1 MKVFIISRAPLKNNN
16 QTEAKKIFSEVKNE
30 FEKVKN
36 SIEIKE
42 YINDRKAVNENKKV
56 DYVIILGARVK
67 GEKPAKSL
75 MERIKAATKYLK
87 KNPEVKVIATG
98 GKGKNEG
105 ITEGVAIKRE
115 LLKNGISED
124 RIILEDKSKNTVE
137 NFRFS
142 LEKIRNSENGKN
154 KNSENNGNRK
164 IKVLIVTNDY
174 HIFRSKNIARKV
186 GFDNEN
192 YEIYGLPAK
201 TPLIS
206 IPKLYFREF
215 LSNVNYFIFQSG
227 NQLKVK

>member
-1 MKVFIISRAPLKNNN
+1 MKNTIITIIKISIIIFVFLFCFVQYFI
-16 QTEAKKIFSEVKNE
+16 
-30 FEKVKN
+30 
-36 SIEIKE
+36 IKE

-75 MERIKAATKYLK
+75 MERIKAATEYLK
-87 KNPEVKVIATG
+87 ENPEVKVIATG

-105 ITEGVAIKRE
+105 IAEGVAIKRE

-186 GFDNEN
+186 GFDNKD

-206 IPKLYFREF
+206 IPQSYFREF
-215 LSNVNYFIFQSG
+215 LSNLNYFLFQFK
-227 NQLKVK
+227 N

>member
-1 MKVFIISRAPLKNNN
+1 MKNTIITIIKISIILFVFLFCFVQYFI
-16 QTEAKKIFSEVKNE
+16 
-30 FEKVKN
+30 
-36 SIEIKE
+36 IKE

-75 MERIKAATKYLK
+75 MERIKAATEYLK
-87 KNPEVKVIATG
+87 ENPEVKVIATG

-105 ITEGVAIKRE
+105 IAEGVAIKRE

-186 GFDNEN
+186 GFDNKD

-206 IPKLYFREF
+206 IPQSYFREF
-215 LSNVNYFIFQSG
+215 LSNVNYFLFQFK
-227 NQLKVK
+227 N

>member
-1 MKVFIISRAPLKNNN
+1 MKNTIITVIKSSIIIFIFLFFFVQYFI
-16 QTEAKKIFSEVKNE
+16 
-30 FEKVKN
+30 
-36 SIEIKE
+36 IKE

-87 KNPEVKVIATG
+87 KKPEVKVIATG

-105 ITEGVAIKRE
+105 IAEGVAIKRE

-154 KNSENNGNRK
+154 KNSENNENRK

-174 HIFRSKNIARKV
+174 HIFRSKNIARKA

-206 IPKLYFREF
+206 IPKSYFREF

>member
-1 MKVFIISRAPLKNNN
+1 MKNTIITVIKISIIIFIFLFFFVQYFI
-16 QTEAKKIFSEVKNE
+16 
-30 FEKVKN
+30 
-36 SIEIKE
+36 IKE

-75 MERIKAATKYLK
+75 MERIKAATEYLK

-98 GKGKNEG
+98 GKGANEG
-105 ITEGVAIKRE
+105 IAEGVAIKRE

-142 LEKIRNSENGKN
+142 LEKIRNIENGKN

-186 GFDNEN
+186 GFDNKD

-206 IPKLYFREF
+206 IPQSYFREF
-215 LSNVNYFIFQSG
+215 LSNVNYFLFQFK
-227 NQLKVK
+227 N

>member
-1 MKVFIISRAPLKNNN
+1 MKNTIITIIKISIIIFVFLFCFVQYFI
-16 QTEAKKIFSEVKNE
+16 
-30 FEKVKN
+30 
-36 SIEIKE
+36 IKE

-75 MERIKAATKYLK
+75 MERIKAATEYLK
-87 KNPEVKVIATG
+87 ENPEVKVIATG
-98 GKGKNEG
+98 GKGSNEG
-105 ITEGVAIKRE
+105 IAEGVAIKRE
-115 LLKNGISED
+115 LLKNGINED

-186 GFDNEN
+186 GFDNKD

-206 IPKLYFREF
+206 IPKSYFREF
-215 LSNVNYFIFQSG
+215 LSNVNYFLFQFK
-227 NQLKVK
+227 N

>member
-1 MKVFIISRAPLKNNN
+1 MKNTIITVIKISIIIFVFLFCFVQYFI
-16 QTEAKKIFSEVKNE
+16 
-30 FEKVKN
+30 
-36 SIEIKE
+36 IKE

-67 GEKPAKSL
+67 GKKPAKSL
-75 MERIKAATKYLK
+75 MERIKAATEYLK

-98 GKGKNEG
+98 GKGANEG
-105 ITEGVAIKRE
+105 IAEGVAIKRE
-115 LLKNGISED
+115 LLKNGINED

-186 GFDNEN
+186 GFDNKD

-206 IPKLYFREF
+206 IPQSYFREF
-215 LSNVNYFIFQSG
+215 LSNVNYFLFQFK
-227 NQLKVK
+227 N

>member
-1 MKVFIISRAPLKNNN
+1 MKNTIITVIKSSIIIFIFLFFFVQYFI
-16 QTEAKKIFSEVKNE
+16 
-30 FEKVKN
+30 
-36 SIEIKE
+36 IKE
-42 YINDRKAVNENKKV
+42 YTNDRKAVNENKKV

-75 MERIKAATKYLK
+75 MERIKAATEYLK

-98 GKGKNEG
+98 GQGKNENVA
-105 ITEGVAIKRE
+105 EGLAIKRE

-154 KNSENNGNRK
+154 KNSENNGDRK

-186 GFDNEN
+186 GFDNKD
-192 YEIYGLPAK
+192 YEIYGLPTK

-206 IPKLYFREF
+206 IPQSYFREF
-215 LSNVNYFIFQSG
+215 LSNVNYFLFQFK
-227 NQLKVK
+227 N

>member
-1 MKVFIISRAPLKNNN
+1 MKNTIIISI
-16 QTEAKKIFSEVKNE
+16 KI
-30 FEKVKN
+30 
-36 SIEIKE
+36 SIIIFIFLFFFVQYFIIKE

-75 MERIKAATKYLK
+75 MERIKAATEYLK
-87 KNPEVKVIATG
+87 ENPEVKVIATG

-105 ITEGVAIKRE
+105 IAEGVAIKRE

-186 GFDNEN
+186 GFDNKD

-206 IPKLYFREF
+206 IPQSYFREF
-215 LSNVNYFIFQSG
+215 LSNVNYFLFQFK
-227 NQLKVK
+227 N

>member
-1 MKVFIISRAPLKNNN
+1 MKNTIIISI
-16 QTEAKKIFSEVKNE
+16 KI
-30 FEKVKN
+30 
-36 SIEIKE
+36 SIIIFIFLFFFVQYFIIKE

-105 ITEGVAIKRE
+105 IAEGVAIKRE

-154 KNSENNGNRK
+154 KNSKNNGNRK

-174 HIFRSKNIARKV
+174 HIFRSKNIARKI

-206 IPKLYFREF
+206 IPKSYFREF
-215 LSNVNYFIFQSG
+215 LSNVNYFIFQSR

>member
-1 MKVFIISRAPLKNNN
+1 MKNTIITIIKISIIIFIFLFCFVQYFI
-16 QTEAKKIFSEVKNE
+16 
-30 FEKVKN
+30 
-36 SIEIKE
+36 IKE

-56 DYVIILGARVK
+56 NYVIILGARVK

-98 GKGKNEG
+98 GKGANEG
-105 ITEGVAIKRE
+105 IAEGVAIKRE

-142 LEKIRNSENGKN
+142 LEKIRNSESESGKN

-206 IPKLYFREF
+206 IPQSYFREF
-215 LSNVNYFIFQSG
+215 LSNVNYFLFQFK
-227 NQLKVK
+227 N

>member
-1 MKVFIISRAPLKNNN
+1 MKNTIITVIKSSIIIFIFLFFFVQYFI
-16 QTEAKKIFSEVKNE
+16 
-30 FEKVKN
+30 
-36 SIEIKE
+36 IKE

-105 ITEGVAIKRE
+105 IAEGVAIKRE

-201 TPLIS
+201 TPVIS
-206 IPKLYFREF
+206 IPKSYFREF

>member
-1 MKVFIISRAPLKNNN
+1 MKNTIITIIKISIIIFVFLFCFVQYFI
-16 QTEAKKIFSEVKNE
+16 
-30 FEKVKN
+30 
-36 SIEIKE
+36 IKE

-75 MERIKAATKYLK
+75 MERIKAATEYLK

-98 GKGKNEG
+98 GKGANED
-105 ITEGVAIKRE
+105 IAEGVAIKRE
-115 LLKNGISED
+115 LLKNGINED

-186 GFDNEN
+186 GFDNKD

-206 IPKLYFREF
+206 IPKSYFREF
-215 LSNVNYFIFQSG
+215 LSNVNYFLFQFK
-227 NQLKVK
+227 N

>member
-1 MKVFIISRAPLKNNN
+1 MKNTIITIIKISIIIFVFLFCFVQYFI
-16 QTEAKKIFSEVKNE
+16 
-30 FEKVKN
+30 
-36 SIEIKE
+36 IKE

-75 MERIKAATKYLK
+75 MERIKAATEYLK
-87 KNPEVKVIATG
+87 ENPEVKVIATG

-105 ITEGVAIKRE
+105 IAEGVAIKRE
-115 LLKNGISED
+115 LLKNGINED

-142 LEKIRNSENGKN
+142 LKKIRNSENGKN
-154 KNSENNGNRK
+154 KNYENNGNRK

-186 GFDNEN
+186 GFDNKD

-206 IPKLYFREF
+206 IPQSYFREF
-215 LSNVNYFIFQSG
+215 LSNVNYFLFQFK
-227 NQLKVK
+227 N

>member
-1 MKVFIISRAPLKNNN
+1 MKNTIITVIKISIILFVFLFCFVQYFI
-16 QTEAKKIFSEVKNE
+16 
-30 FEKVKN
+30 
-36 SIEIKE
+36 IKE

-105 ITEGVAIKRE
+105 IAEGVAIKRE

-154 KNSENNGNRK
+154 KNYENNGNRK

-186 GFDNEN
+186 GFDNKD

-206 IPKLYFREF
+206 IPQSYFREF
-215 LSNVNYFIFQSG
+215 LSNVNYFLFQFK
-227 NQLKVK
+227 N

>member
-1 MKVFIISRAPLKNNN
+1 MKNTIIISI
-16 QTEAKKIFSEVKNE
+16 KI
-30 FEKVKN
+30 
-36 SIEIKE
+36 SIVLFVFLFCFVQYFIIKE

-75 MERIKAATKYLK
+75 MERIKAATEYLK

-105 ITEGVAIKRE
+105 IAEGVAIKRE

-186 GFDNEN
+186 GFDNKD

-206 IPKLYFREF
+206 IPQSYFREF
-215 LSNVNYFIFQSG
+215 LSNVNYFLFQFK
-227 NQLKVK
+227 N

>member
-1 MKVFIISRAPLKNNN
+1 MKNTIITVIKISIIIFIFLFFFVQYFI
-16 QTEAKKIFSEVKNE
+16 
-30 FEKVKN
+30 
-36 SIEIKE
+36 IKE

-98 GKGKNEG
+98 GQGKNED
-105 ITEGVAIKRE
+105 IAEGLAIKRE
-115 LLKNGISED
+115 LLKNGISAD

-206 IPKLYFREF
+206 IPKSYFREF

>member
-1 MKVFIISRAPLKNNN
+1 MKNTIITVIKISIIIFIFLFFFVQYFI
-16 QTEAKKIFSEVKNE
+16 
-30 FEKVKN
+30 
-36 SIEIKE
+36 IKE

-87 KNPEVKVIATG
+87 KKPEVKVIATG

-105 ITEGVAIKRE
+105 IAEGVAIKRE
-115 LLKNGISED
+115 LLKNGIGED

-186 GFDNEN
+186 GFDNKD

-206 IPKLYFREF
+206 IPQSYFREF
-215 LSNVNYFIFQSG
+215 LSNVNYFLFQFK
-227 NQLKVK
+227 N

>member
-1 MKVFIISRAPLKNNN
+1 MKNTIITVIKISIILFVFLFCFVQYFI
-16 QTEAKKIFSEVKNE
+16 
-30 FEKVKN
+30 
-36 SIEIKE
+36 IKE

-75 MERIKAATKYLK
+75 MERIKAATEYLK
-87 KNPEVKVIATG
+87 ENPEVKVIATG

-105 ITEGVAIKRE
+105 IAEGVAIKRE

-186 GFDNEN
+186 GFDNKD

-206 IPKLYFREF
+206 IPQSYFREF
-215 LSNVNYFIFQSG
+215 LSNVNYFLFQFK
-227 NQLKVK
+227 N

>member
-1 MKVFIISRAPLKNNN
+1 MKNTIITVIKSSIIIFIFLFFFVQYFI
-16 QTEAKKIFSEVKNE
+16 
-30 FEKVKN
+30 
-36 SIEIKE
+36 IKE

-105 ITEGVAIKRE
+105 IAEGVAIKRE

-174 HIFRSKNIARKV
+174 HIFRSKNIARKA

-206 IPKLYFREF
+206 IPKSYFREF

>member
-1 MKVFIISRAPLKNNN
+1 MKNTIITVIKISIIIFVFLFFFVQYFI
-16 QTEAKKIFSEVKNE
+16 
-30 FEKVKN
+30 
-36 SIEIKE
+36 IKE

-87 KNPEVKVIATG
+87 KNLEVKVIATG

-105 ITEGVAIKRE
+105 IAEGVAIKRE

-186 GFDNEN
+186 GFDNKD

-206 IPKLYFREF
+206 IPQSYFREF
-215 LSNVNYFIFQSG
+215 LSNVNYFLFQFK
-227 NQLKVK
+227 N

>member
-1 MKVFIISRAPLKNNN
+1 MKNTIITIIKISIILFVFLFCFVQYFI
-16 QTEAKKIFSEVKNE
+16 
-30 FEKVKN
+30 
-36 SIEIKE
+36 IKE

-75 MERIKAATKYLK
+75 MERIKAATEYLK
-87 KNPEVKVIATG
+87 ENPEVKVIATG

-105 ITEGVAIKRE
+105 IAEGVAIKRE

-186 GFDNEN
+186 GFENEN

-206 IPKLYFREF
+206 IPQSYFREF
-215 LSNVNYFIFQSG
+215 LSNLNYFLFQFK
-227 NQLKVK
+227 N

>member
-1 MKVFIISRAPLKNNN
+1 MKNTIITVIKISIIIFIFLFFFVQYFI
-16 QTEAKKIFSEVKNE
+16 
-30 FEKVKN
+30 
-36 SIEIKE
+36 IKE

-87 KNPEVKVIATG
+87 KNPEVMVIATG

-105 ITEGVAIKRE
+105 IAEGVAIKIE

-142 LEKIRNSENGKN
+142 LEKIRNIENGKN

-186 GFDNEN
+186 GFDNKD

-206 IPKLYFREF
+206 IPQSYFREF
-215 LSNVNYFIFQSG
+215 LSNVNYFLFQFK
-227 NQLKVK
+227 N

>member
-1 MKVFIISRAPLKNNN
+1 MKNTIITIIKISIILFVFLFCFVQYFI
-16 QTEAKKIFSEVKNE
+16 
-30 FEKVKN
+30 
-36 SIEIKE
+36 IKE

-75 MERIKAATKYLK
+75 MERIKAATEYLK
-87 KNPEVKVIATG
+87 ENPEVKVIATG

-105 ITEGVAIKRE
+105 IAEGVAIKRE

-124 RIILEDKSKNTVE
+124 RIILENKSKNTVE

-186 GFDNEN
+186 GFDNKD

-206 IPKLYFREF
+206 IPQSYFREF
-215 LSNVNYFIFQSG
+215 LSNVNYFLFQFK
-227 NQLKVK
+227 N

>member
-1 MKVFIISRAPLKNNN
+1 MKNTIITLIKISIIIFIFLFCFVQYFI
-16 QTEAKKIFSEVKNE
+16 
-30 FEKVKN
+30 
-36 SIEIKE
+36 IKE
-42 YINDRKAVNENKKV
+42 YITDRKAVNENKKV

-75 MERIKAATKYLK
+75 MERIKAATEYLK
-87 KNPEVKVIATG
+87 ENPEVKVIATG

-105 ITEGVAIKRE
+105 IAEGVAIKRE

-142 LEKIRNSENGKN
+142 LEKIRNIENGKN

-186 GFDNEN
+186 GFDNKD

-206 IPKLYFREF
+206 IPQSYFREF
-215 LSNVNYFIFQSG
+215 LSNVNYFLFQFK
-227 NQLKVK
+227 N

>member
-1 MKVFIISRAPLKNNN
+1 MLISIKISIILFAFLFCFVQYFI
-16 QTEAKKIFSEVKNE
+16 
-30 FEKVKN
+30 
-36 SIEIKE
+36 IKE

-75 MERIKAATKYLK
+75 MERIKAATEYLK
-87 KNPEVKVIATG
+87 ENPEVKVIATG

-105 ITEGVAIKRE
+105 IAEGIAIKRE

-186 GFDNEN
+186 GFDNKD

-206 IPKLYFREF
+206 IPQSYFREF
-215 LSNVNYFIFQSG
+215 LSNVNYFLFQFK
-227 NQLKVK
+227 N

>member
-1 MKVFIISRAPLKNNN
+1 MKNTIITIIKISIIIFVFLFCFVQYFI
-16 QTEAKKIFSEVKNE
+16 
-30 FEKVKN
+30 
-36 SIEIKE
+36 IKE
-42 YINDRKAVNENKKV
+42 YTTDRKAVNENKKV

-75 MERIKAATKYLK
+75 MERIKAATEYLK
-87 KNPEVKVIATG
+87 ENPEVKVIATG

-105 ITEGVAIKRE
+105 IAEGVAIKRE

-186 GFDNEN
+186 GFDNKD

-206 IPKLYFREF
+206 IPQSYFREF
-215 LSNVNYFIFQSG
+215 LSNVNYFLFQFK
-227 NQLKVK
+227 N

>member
-1 MKVFIISRAPLKNNN
+1 MKNTIITVIKISIIIFVFLFCFVQYFI
-16 QTEAKKIFSEVKNE
+16 
-30 FEKVKN
+30 
-36 SIEIKE
+36 IKE

-75 MERIKAATKYLK
+75 MERIKAATEYLK
-87 KNPEVKVIATG
+87 ENPEVKVIATG

-105 ITEGVAIKRE
+105 IAEGVAIKRE

-186 GFDNEN
+186 GFDNKD

-206 IPKLYFREF
+206 IPQSYFREF
-215 LSNVNYFIFQSG
+215 LSNVNYFLFQFK
-227 NQLKVK
+227 N

>member
-1 MKVFIISRAPLKNNN
+1 MKNTIIILIKISIILFIFLFCFVQYFI
-16 QTEAKKIFSEVKNE
+16 
-30 FEKVKN
+30 
-36 SIEIKE
+36 IKE
-42 YINDRKAVNENKKV
+42 YITDRKTINENKKV

-67 GEKPAKSL
+67 KEKPSNSL
-75 MERIKAATKYLK
+75 MERIKAAIEYLK
-87 KNPEVKVIATG
+87 KNPKVKVIATG
-98 GKGKNEG
+98 GQGKNENVA
-105 ITEGVAIKRE
+105 EGFAIKRE

-142 LEKIRNSENGKN
+142 LEKIKNIEDGK
-154 KNSENNGNRK
+154 KDVSNNEKNRK
-164 IKVLIVTNDY
+164 IKVLITTNDY

-206 IPKLYFREF
+206 MPKSYFREF
-215 LSNVNYFIFQSG
+215 LSNVNYFLFQSS
-227 NQLKVK
+227 NQLEK

>member
-1 MKVFIISRAPLKNNN
+1 MKNTIIISI
-16 QTEAKKIFSEVKNE
+16 KI
-30 FEKVKN
+30 
-36 SIEIKE
+36 SIILFVFLFCFVQYFIIKE
-42 YINDRKAVNENKKV
+42 YINDRKSVNENKKV

-67 GEKPAKSL
+67 GENPTKSL
-75 MERIKAATKYLK
+75 MERIKAATEYLK

-98 GKGKNEG
+98 GQGKNENVA
-105 ITEGVAIKRE
+105 EGLAIKRE

-124 RIILEDKSKNTVE
+124 RIVLEDKSKNTVE

-142 LEKIRNSENGKN
+142 LEKIKN
-154 KNSENNGNRK
+154 ILNNNKKNQK

-201 TPLIS
+201 TPIIS
-206 IPKLYFREF
+206 IPKSYFREF

-227 NQLKVK
+227 NQLLK

>member
-1 MKVFIISRAPLKNNN
+1 MKNTIITVIKISIIIFIFLFFFV
-16 QTEAKKIFSEVKNE
+16 QYF
-30 FEKVKN
+30 
-36 SIEIKE
+36 
-42 YINDRKAVNENKKV
+42 
-56 DYVIILGARVK
+56 IILGARVK

-75 MERIKAATKYLK
+75 MERIKAATEYLK
-87 KNPEVKVIATG
+87 ENPEVKVIATG

-105 ITEGVAIKRE
+105 IAEGVAIKRE
-115 LLKNGISED
+115 LLKNGFSED

-186 GFDNEN
+186 GFDNKD

-206 IPKLYFREF
+206 IPQSYFREF
-215 LSNVNYFIFQSG
+215 LSNVNYFLFQFK
-227 NQLKVK
+227 N